1 MYQSHPYITTPPDD
15 TTIWHYMP
23 WWKFE
28 RLVGSARLFF
38 ARLDRYLPE
47 DPNEAAVP
55 EPVKE
60 RIAGVLKHLPGSEV
74 ITREVIDVVERQIQ
88 RWLRE
93 STYASCWSDDTHESV
108 KMWRKFGRGPE
119 SVALQST
126 IGRLKHS
133 LRHEK
138 PGVYIGRPEYLDLSE
153 GSGEFFALLQFAFRK
168 DLACSPE
175 KEVRAAIVLTPPKA
189 AEAGA
194 CREGYSATVD
204 LNCLFEHIYVHP
216 RAHAKFQTRVD
227 SHMLGHGLHLRS
239 NRSALES
246 TF

>member
-15 TTIWHYMP
+15 TMVWHYMP

-28 RLVGSARLFF
+28 RLVGSASLFF

-47 DPNEAAVP
+47 DPNEGAVP
-55 EPVKE
+55 EPTKKRLLDQLE
-60 RIAGVLKHLPGSEV
+60 HLPDSEV
-74 ITREVIDVVERQIQ
+74 ITRKVVQDGIEPWTRKAV
-88 RWLRE
+88 
-93 STYASCWSDDTHESV
+93 YASCWSDDSHESA

-126 IGRLKHS
+126 VGRLKDA

-138 PGVYIGRPEYLDLSE
+138 LDVYIAPPKYQSLHY
-153 GSGEFFALLQFAFRK
+153 GSGRFFALLQFAFRK
-168 DLACSPE
+168 DLRWSPE
-175 KEVRAAIVLTPPKA
+175 NEVRAAIVLTPPKA
-189 AEAGA
+189 AAAGA

-216 RAHAKFQTRVD
+216 RADAKFQARVD
-227 SHMLGHGLHLRS
+227 SHMLAHGLTLRC
-239 NRSALES
+239 NPSALGS